1 MIGEEEIFIPEGDGQ
16 VVSGSASR
24 LSLCT
29 RMDMV
34 ITDGGGGNGG
44 RAEVG

>member
-16 VVSGSASR
+16 VASGSATR

-34 ITDGGGGNGG
+34 ITDGK
-44 RAEVG
+44 AA